1 MVGMASTIEPTVPV
15 ALSKKQ
21 LFSTVAYLR
30 WRLLVNSLRTV
41 RGRLEAISR
50 VMLTFSMTAAA
61 LGGGVLL
68 AVVAHKAA
76 VRSNALY
83 LDLVLWLI
91 FAFWQL
97 YPLFGSLFSP
107 PFESNE
113 LLRFPL
119 SFSSFY
125 LLSFSY
131 ELLNPVTWVCGMW
144 VLGIFVG
151 ATVGRPLLALPMG
164 VVLLSFLL
172 FNILLA
178 RVIFSWLERWLAQR
192 KTREFL
198 SILFFLF
205 VISLQFLG
213 PLMQH
218 YNRRHRAP
226 SSELLVLMRVQKFF
240 PAGMAANSLG
250 NMFNGN
256 YVGAAIA
263 LAGIAVYIVVFAVL
277 LRVRLRAQFSGENFS
292 EGVASKQVRGKSKV
306 EAGWKIPGLSNSIS
320 AIVEKEFHYLLR
332 SGPIVFTLVMPL
344 VILVMFRFL
353 PGANGHSGNPLRH
366 AMDFVFPIGV
376 AYSTLI
382 LTNIVYNTFGADGA
396 GFQMY
401 LAAPVRMREILL
413 GKNLAH
419 SFVLLIETCGVFVLS
434 SLLFQPPS
442 PTIFFL
448 TLAALMFALPLN
460 LSGGNVMSVF
470 SPKRYDLSTFGRQRA
485 TGATAFVSMGIHVLV
500 LGCCSAIVFFAKASG
515 YLWMAIP
522 VFLAMAGIA
531 WAVYAFITSKM
542 ASAILKRREVMLAE
556 LCRV

>member
-1 MVGMASTIEPTVPV
+1 MAEIAHSIQPPVPM

-21 LFSTVAYLR
+21 LVSTIAYLR
-30 WRLLVNSLRTV
+30 WRLLANSLRTV
-41 RGRLEAISR
+41 RGRLEAVSR
-50 VMLTFSMTAAA
+50 VMIACSMTAAS

-76 VRSNALY
+76 VKSNALY

-91 FAFWQL
+91 FGFWQL

-119 SFSSFY
+119 SFPSFY

-151 ATVGRPLLALPMG
+151 AAVGRPLLALPVG
-164 VVLLSFLL
+164 LVLLSFLL

-178 RVIFSWLERWLAQR
+178 RVIFTWLERWLAQR
-192 KTREFL
+192 KTRELL
-198 SILFFLF
+198 SIVFFLF

-218 YNRRHRAP
+218 FGGRHRAP
-226 SSELLVLMRVQKFF
+226 SSELLVLMQVQKFF

-256 YVGAAIA
+256 YGGAAIA
-263 LAGIAVYIVVFAVL
+263 LAGIAAYIVIFAVL
-277 LRVRLRAQFSGENFS
+277 LRVRLHGQFSGENFS
-292 EGVASKQVRGKSKV
+292 EGVASQRVKGKSKV
-306 EAGWKIPGLSNSIS
+306 GAGWKIPGLSNSIS

-344 VILVMFRFL
+344 IILVMFRFL
-353 PGANGHSGNPLRH
+353 PGANGHSGNPLRR

-401 LAAPVRMREILL
+401 LAAPVRMREVLL

-419 SFVLLIETCGVFVLS
+419 SFVLLIETFGVFVLT
-434 SLLFQPPS
+434 SLLFRPPS
-442 PTIFFL
+442 PTVFFL
-448 TLAALMFALPLN
+448 TLAGLMFALPLN

-500 LGCCSAIVFFAKASG
+500 LGCCSAIVFFARAAG

-522 VFLAMAGIA
+522 IFLLLAGIA
-531 WAVYAFITSKM
+531 WAVYAFILGKM
-542 ASAILKRREVMLAE
+542 AHTILNRREVMLAE